1 MVDTYADKVSVKLD
15 GKYVLFRKVS
25 VSPNEAAAF
34 PSKPLDIQLTLES
47 GEVIHD
53 DGSRVEVIVRACKE
67 SKKLLTFLEI
77 EAEL

>member
-34 PSKPLDIQLTLES
+34 PSKPLDIQLTLETDT
-47 GEVIHD
+47 G
-53 DGSRVEVIVRACKE
+53 GSD
-67 SKKLLTFLEI
+67 
-77 EAEL
+77 